1 MALTNSWQ
9 FRVICVY
16 ARLLE
21 TLRGKAGSNHEWT
34 LMDTNFFG
42 KPDDHGFETRS
53 FPDSLAA
60 THRGFTF
67 YVADPISSIH
77 G

>member
-1 MALTNSWQ
+1 
-9 FRVICVY
+9 
-16 ARLLE
+16 
-21 TLRGKAGSNHEWT
+21 
-34 LMDTNFFG
+34 MDTNFLG
-42 KPDDHGFETRS
+42 KPGDHGFEARS
-53 FPDSLAA
+53 FPDSLGD